1 MLYIDNDMRFTTR
14 SNNSSTVQYTV
25 HVVRLTQETVEEYVS
40 VKNEVG
46 YKFSTVS
53 LQWYQ
58 TGYMG
63 QDKYKWQRQRQAAF
77 TANNKQN
84 KPY

>member
-1 MLYIDNDMRFTTR
+1 MRLTTR
-14 SNNSSTVQYTV
+14 SNNSSTVPYAV
-25 HVVRLTQETVEEYVS
+25 HVFRLTKETVEEYVS

-46 YKFSTVS
+46 YKFGTVS

-63 QDKYKWQRQRQAAF
+63 QDK
-77 TANNKQN
+77 
-84 KPY
+84 

>member
-1 MLYIDNDMRFTTR
+1 VLYIDNDMRFTSR
-14 SNNSSTVQYTV
+14 SKNSSTV
-25 HVVRLTQETVEEYVS
+25 HVFRRTQETVKEYVS
-40 VKNEVG
+40 AKNEVG

-63 QDKYKWQRQRQAAF
+63 QDK
-77 TANNKQN
+77 
-84 KPY
+84 

>member
-1 MLYIDNDMRFTTR
+1 MLYIDNDMRFTPR
-14 SNNSSTVQYTV
+14 SKNSSTVHYAV
-25 HVVRLTQETVEEYVS
+25 HVFRLTQETVKEYVS
-40 VKNEVG
+40 AKNEVG

-63 QDKYKWQRQRQAAF
+63 QDK
-77 TANNKQN
+77 
-84 KPY
+84 

>member
-1 MLYIDNDMRFTTR
+1 VLYIDNDMRFTSR
-14 SNNSSTVQYTV
+14 SKNSSTVHYAV
-25 HVVRLTQETVEEYVS
+25 HVFRLTQETVKEYVS

-58 TGYMG
+58 TGCMG
-63 QDKYKWQRQRQAAF
+63 QVK
-77 TANNKQN
+77 
-84 KPY
+84 